1 MRFQITGILS
11 GWETFSFWEVTEFG
25 TSLRLSFGS
34 DVGFEASCCFSVK
47 EARGYKKCLCA
58 R

>member
-1 MRFQITGILS
+1 MDGKHLV
-11 GWETFSFWEVTEFG
+11 FWEVTEFG

-47 EARGYKKCLCA
+47 EARGYKKSLCA